1 MPICFN
7 RFNNGHVFDPD
18 FRRCCGVIGL
28 HVGEGRADDPVDV
41 VPCHTLTRPA
51 PRPHGP
57 PPDLRYD
64 DATIELRHAYARDL
78 CDALG
83 AEIAAGNGRLAGVK
97 ARAGVCMS
105 AVCKVNG
112 CQDAQCKSQPCVAI
126 RVGHPAVEVVGSRHP
141 QVFP

>member
-1 MPICFN
+1 MPACFN

-41 VPCHTLTRPA
+41 VPCHTLNRPEPRTRGA
-51 PRPHGP
+51 

-83 AEIAAGNGRLAGVK
+83 AEIAAGNGRLAG
-97 ARAGVCMS
+97 

-112 CQDAQCKSQPCVAI
+112 CQDAQARVCVAI
-126 RVGHPAVEVVGSRHP
+126 RVGHPAVEVVASRTPRPSHRP
-141 QVFP
+141 PPCSSP

>member
-18 FRRCCGVIGL
+18 FKRCCGVIGP

-41 VPCHTLTRPA
+41 VPCHTLARA
-51 PRPHGP
+51 EPHPHAP

-64 DATIELRHAYARDL
+64 QATIELRHAYARDL
-78 CDALG
+78 CDVLG
-83 AEIAAGNGRLAGVK
+83 PEITAGNGKLAGVK

-105 AVCKVNG
+105 AVCKVQG
-112 CQDAQCKSQPCVAI
+112 CHDRSCKSQPCVAV
-126 RVGHPAVEVVGSRHP
+126 RVGHPAVEIVGARHP
-141 QVFP
+141 QAFP